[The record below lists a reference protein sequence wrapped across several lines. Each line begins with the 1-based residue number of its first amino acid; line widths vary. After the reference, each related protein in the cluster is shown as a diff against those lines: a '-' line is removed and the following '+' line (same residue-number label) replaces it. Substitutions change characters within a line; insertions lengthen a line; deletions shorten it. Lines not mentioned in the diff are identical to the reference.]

1 MNYYIKKDLTEIVRA
16 KKCSN
21 VFFAM
26 RQGQSVPNIKI
37 EGYMIER
44 ASTTTSGLITREFV
58 RIAEFENNYNMT
70 NIATLNL
77 TAIGTMI
84 TSFAAAD
91 ITRPTVASTS
101 PANNATGVAVNA
113 AVTVTFSEAIAVI
126 SGKKAAIYAYN
137 AETKEFVK
145 VEDATTMTV
154 GGTGNKTLTIGHTAF
169 TNSAVIKVVIPA
181 DTIEDASAN
190 GNNYNTAYSFTF
202 TVAAA

>member
-37 EGYMIER
+37 EGYMIEH
-44 ASTTTSGLITREFV
+44 ASTSTSGLITREFV

-91 ITRPTVASTS
+91 VTRPTVASTS
-101 PANNATGVAVNA
+101 PANNATNVAVDA
-113 AVTVTFSEAIAVI
+113 TVTVTFSEAIQVI
-126 SGKKAAIYAYN
+126 AGKKATIYRKVGN
-137 AETKEFVK
+137 WFMK
-145 VEDATTMTV
+145 VEDSTSLTV
-154 GGTGNKTLTIGHTAF
+154 GGTGNKVLTIGHTAF
-169 TNSAVIKVVIPA
+169 TNGHVVSVVIPA
-181 DTIEDASAN
+181 DTIEDTSAN
-190 GNNYNTAYSFTF
+190 TNNYNTAYSFQF
-202 TVAAA
+202 TVIAA